1 MRKCRTTLS
10 RQHLPFVMHEA
21 VARLSV
27 CSFLDSMK
35 KEHLFDINTTTP
47 LEEPS
52 WERGSVKFNDVGSP
66 SPPWPPAASPCAY
79 TGASPSRPFLRCEC
93 LHLCHTR
100 SQWGRRAWASCH
112 SGVPCSCSPDRL
124 SPAFPLPWHQRPLL
138 LPPPSP
144 RYLKVSLVPVPLTR
158 LLLTTNKSKQ
168 DHIPPPPQ
176 PPSGLAFLPASPPP
190 AGGCSSLSPPSASPQ
205 FLCYLL
211 IFCTVLRRLLTH
223 LA

>member
-10 RQHLPFVMHEA
+10 REHLPFVMHEA

-52 WERGSVKFNDVGSP
+52 WERGSVKFNDAGSP

-100 SQWGRRAWASCH
+100 SQWGRRTWASCR

-124 SPAFPLPWHQRPLL
+124 SPAFPLPWH
-138 LPPPSP
+138 PPPGTS
-144 RYLKVSLVPVPLTR
+144 RSVLFRCR
-158 LLLTTNKSKQ
+158 LLASCLQQTSQNTITFRP
-168 DHIPPPPQ
+168 H
-176 PPSGLAFLPASPPP
+176 PSHPLVWRSSLPARRLREGVRPSHPRLPLP
-190 AGGCSSLSPPSASPQ
+190 SSSATCSSFAR
-205 FLCYLL
+205 F
-211 IFCTVLRRLLTH
+211 
-223 LA
+223 